1 MTLDTYTNLSDD
13 YKLNKN
19 LTPIA
24 TDIPI
29 VLKDDTEIINP
40 IIIVS
45 RSVNTD
51 FNYCRIPQLGRYYFV
66 SKGGVTYA
74 QNRAYIQLEVDAL
87 MSHRGAINALSVI
100 ADRSSSVYNV
110 YQCDSE
116 IPFENRNIISTQPF
130 SGGFNGQSLILA
142 VNGG

>member
-19 LTPIA
+19 LTSIA
-24 TDIPI
+24 TDISI
-29 VLKDDTEIINP
+29 ILKDDTEIINP
-40 IIIVS
+40 TVILS
-45 RSVNTD
+45 RSVSVD

-66 SKGGVTYA
+66 RGVTYA

-87 MSHRGAINALSVI
+87 MSHRGDINALSVI